1 MERKRDHAMV
11 SRYSQGIYHPEIK
24 GKKHVLGDATNTVSS
39 QRPLKKSR
47 GAGDDPTSTNIKP
60 QSAIASARQSLK
72 EKQLI
77 KEKRTR
83 KSGTIKVQLE
93 SKETS
98 STSSSIYRH
107 VKSKVDTNR
116 KSASITSN
124 SKLDDSAIADLD
136 LSCSFSKSV
145 NKSTRNLSSAP
156 RIHVPRNSENKEES
170 SINRVVIKL
179 DPIVQKNKNSRSS
192 NSSNLSIDLKKET
205 FINIKEEKILIKR
218 SNYTKPSQSKKDA
231 PGEGNKRI
239 IKAISIDQSGLVKSF
254 RSPDRIRVIV
264 PKRPSVSFDP
274 LLLEEYQQDI
284 YISLRE
290 LEVIYNLNEVRNLP
304 NAKLY
309 RPPTRNILGNEA

>member
-11 SRYSQGIYHPEIK
+11 SRYSQGIYHPETK

-47 GAGDDPTSTNIKP
+47 GAGDDPTSTSIKP

-116 KSASITSN
+116 QSASITSI

-145 NKSTRNLSSAP
+145 NKSTRNLSSAL
-156 RIHVPRNSENKEES
+156 RIHVPRNSESKEES

-179 DPIVQKNKNSRSS
+179 DPHVQKNKNSRSS

-205 FINIKEEKILIKR
+205 SINIKGEKILIKR
-218 SNYTKPSQSKKDA
+218 SNYTKPSQSKKD
-231 PGEGNKRI
+231 EENKRI
-239 IKAISIDQSGLVKSF
+239 IKTISIDQSGIVKSF
-254 RSPDRIRVIV
+254 RSPDRIHAIV